1 MITLT
6 DTKAFKNVL
15 RMIRKISKEAGVM
28 VESGKLS
35 IAAISP
41 SNVAFL
47 ELSREFE
54 GEKMMFGIEDV
65 SVLERLLPDTGEAY
79 IELSNNTLRLE
90 VSSKRKKALELKV
103 GEYNRISLEYDPINR
118 FRIPSDLISEIV
130 EDAGAIADYIDISLS
145 PERVVFGAQNQYA
158 TTKYSIDITPEIS
171 DMNIRD
177 TFHSKVLIGYLKIL
191 GEANGDIT
199 IRMNPGKP
207 LLSEFKYHGFDGKL
221 YIAIAGE

>member
-6 DTKAFKNVL
+6 DTKAFKNAL
-15 RMIRKISKEAGVM
+15 RLIRKISKEAGIIVD
-28 VESGKLS
+28 SGKLS

-41 SNVAFL
+41 SNIAFL

-54 GEKMMFGIEDV
+54 GEKMMFGLEDV
-65 SVLERLLPDTGEAY
+65 GILERLLPDTGEAY
-79 IELSNNTLRLE
+79 MELSNNTLKLE

-103 GEYNRISLEYDPINR
+103 GEYNRISLGYDPINK
-118 FRIPSDLISEIV
+118 FTISSDLISEIV
-130 EDAGAIADYIDISLS
+130 EDSSTITEYIDISIS

-158 TTKYSIDITPEIS
+158 TTKYNIDVTTEIS
-171 DMNIRD
+171 EINIRD
-177 TFHSKVLIGYLKIL
+177 TFHSKVLVSYLRIL
-191 GEANGDIT
+191 GEVDGDIR

-207 LLSEFKYHGFDGKL
+207 LLAEFKYHGFDGKL